1 MIGAVIVTH
10 SRIGERLIEAVEFLV
25 GKMEGIIAVSVDLET
40 NVFEAR
46 RRIAEAVKQVDQG
59 DGVLILTDLF
69 GGSPSNIALSFL
81 NPQRIDVIT
90 GVNLPMVITFRNKRE
105 GSSLLELAKSIQLS
119 GVRSIARAR
128 DLMETK
134 GAFERERRRVG
145 MRKLKMKENIT
156 LQITL
161 KG

>member
-10 SRIGERLIEAVEFLV
+10 SRIGERLIETAEFMV
-25 GKMEGIIAVSVDLET
+25 GRMDGIIAVSVDLET

-46 RRIAEAVKQVDQG
+46 RRIAEAVKQVDRG

-81 NPQRIDVIT
+81 NPEGIDVIT

-105 GSSLLELAKSIQLS
+105 GRSLLELAKSIQLS

-128 DLMETK
+128 DLIQKK
-134 GAFERERRRVG
+134 GTFERE
-145 MRKLKMKENIT
+145 KL
-156 LQITL
+156 QAV
-161 KG
+161 

>member
-10 SRIGERLIEAVEFLV
+10 SRIGERLIETAEFMV
-25 GKMEGIIAVSVDLET
+25 GRMDGIIAVSVDLET

-46 RRIAEAVKQVDQG
+46 RRIAEAVKQVDRG

-81 NPQRIDVIT
+81 NPEGIDVIT
-90 GVNLPMVITFRNKRE
+90 GVNLPMIITFRNKRE
-105 GSSLLELAKSIQLS
+105 GRSLLELAKSIQLS

-128 DLMETK
+128 DLIQKK
-134 GAFERERRRVG
+134 GAFERE
-145 MRKLKMKENIT
+145 KL
-156 LQITL
+156 QAV
-161 KG
+161 

>member
-10 SRIGERLIEAVEFLV
+10 SRIGERLIETAEFMV
-25 GKMEGIIAVSVDLET
+25 GRMDGIIAVSVDLET

-46 RRIAEAVKQVDQG
+46 RRIAEAVKQVDRG

-81 NPQRIDVIT
+81 NPEGIDVIT
-90 GVNLPMVITFRNKRE
+90 GVNLPMIITFRNKRE
-105 GSSLLELAKSIQLS
+105 GRSLLELAKSIQLS

-128 DLMETK
+128 DLMQKK
-134 GAFERERRRVG
+134 GAFERE
-145 MRKLKMKENIT
+145 KL
-156 LQITL
+156 QAV
-161 KG
+161 

>member
-1 MIGAVIVTH
+1 M
-10 SRIGERLIEAVEFLV
+10 V
-25 GKMEGIIAVSVDLET
+25 GRMDGIIAVSVDLET

-46 RRIAEAVKQVDQG
+46 RRIAEAVKQVDRG

-81 NPQRIDVIT
+81 NPEGIDVIT

-105 GSSLLELAKSIQLS
+105 GRSLLELAKSIQLS

-128 DLMETK
+128 DLIQKK
-134 GAFERERRRVG
+134 GAFERE
-145 MRKLKMKENIT
+145 KL
-156 LQITL
+156 QAV
-161 KG
+161 

>member
-10 SRIGERLIEAVEFLV
+10 SRIGERLIETAEFLV

-46 RRIAEAVKQVDQG
+46 RRIAEAVKQVDRG

-81 NPQRIDVIT
+81 NPEGIDVIT
-90 GVNLPMVITFRNKRE
+90 GVNLPMIITFRNKRE
-105 GSSLLELAKSIQLS
+105 GRSLLELAKSIQLS

-128 DLMETK
+128 DLMQKK
-134 GAFERERRRVG
+134 GAFERE
-145 MRKLKMKENIT
+145 KL
-156 LQITL
+156 QAV
-161 KG
+161 

>member
-1 MIGAVIVTH
+1 MVGAVIVTH
-10 SRIGERLIEAVEFLV
+10 SRIGERLIETAEFLV

-46 RRIAEAVKQVDQG
+46 RRITEAVKQVDQR

-81 NPQRIDVIT
+81 NPERIEVIT
-90 GVNLPMVITFRNKRE
+90 GVNLPIVITFRNKRE
-105 GSSLLELAKSIQLS
+105 GSSLLELARSIQLS
-119 GVRSIARAR
+119 GARSIARAR

-134 GAFERERRRVG
+134 GAFKRTGQQV
-145 MRKLKMKENIT
+145 
-156 LQITL
+156 LQRQT
-161 KG
+161 KRS

>member
-10 SRIGERLIEAVEFLV
+10 SRIGERLIETAEFMV
-25 GKMEGIIAVSVDLET
+25 GRMDGIIAVSVDLET

-46 RRIAEAVKQVDQG
+46 RRIAEAVKQVDRG

-81 NPQRIDVIT
+81 NPEGIDVIT

-105 GSSLLELAKSIQLS
+105 GRSLLELAKSIQLS

-128 DLMETK
+128 DLIQKK
-134 GAFERERRRVG
+134 GAFERE
-145 MRKLKMKENIT
+145 KL
-156 LQITL
+156 QAV
-161 KG
+161 

>member
-10 SRIGERLIEAVEFLV
+10 SRIGERLIETAEFLV

-46 RRIAEAVKQVDQG
+46 RRIAEAVKQVDRG

-81 NPQRIDVIT
+81 NPEGIDVIT

-105 GSSLLELAKSIQLS
+105 GRSLLELAKSIQLS

-134 GAFERERRRVG
+134 GAFERE
-145 MRKLKMKENIT
+145 KL
-156 LQITL
+156 QVV
-161 KG
+161 

>member
-10 SRIGERLIEAVEFLV
+10 SRIGERLIETAEFMV
-25 GKMEGIIAVSVDLET
+25 GRMDGIIAVSVDLKT

-46 RRIAEAVKQVDQG
+46 RRIAEAVKQVDRR

-81 NPQRIDVIT
+81 NPEGIDVIT
-90 GVNLPMVITFRNKRE
+90 GVNLPMIITFRNKRE
-105 GSSLLELAKSIQLS
+105 GRSLLELAKSIQLS

-128 DLMETK
+128 DLMQKK
-134 GAFERERRRVG
+134 GAFERE
-145 MRKLKMKENIT
+145 KL
-156 LQITL
+156 QAV
-161 KG
+161 